1 MEVDKMVEQ
10 LDVLLA
16 EYRELIGLSPDGT
29 ALGSDRAKILASR
42 LESAIDRLAVPGSS
56 YVQQLDHYRA
66 EKRVKFK
73 IREIR
78 SIALGLR
85 DDLKAG
91 WTTSVMELVHADT
104 HSDYLEMAETLL
116 AAGYKDPAVVITG
129 TSLEVHIRTLCTKHG
144 VDTELPSGAPKKADV
159 MNADLKKGDVYN
171 EARKKQI
178 TAWMDLR
185 NKAAHGDYISYDE
198 HQAHM
203 FIDGVR
209 DFMLKYPA

>member
-1 MEVDKMVEQ
+1 MEIDKMVEQ
-10 LDVLLA
+10 LDVLIA
-16 EYRELIGLSPDGT
+16 EYQELIATRGDT
-29 ALGSDRAKILASR
+29 ALASDRAKLLASR

-56 YVQQLDHYRA
+56 YVQQLDLYRV
-66 EKRVKFK
+66 EKRVRFK
-73 IREIR
+73 IREIY

-104 HSDYLEMAETLL
+104 HSDYLDMAETLL
-116 AAGYKDPAVVITG
+116 ASGYKDPATVITG

-144 VDTELPSGAPKKADV
+144 VDTELSNGAPKKADV
-159 MNADLKKGDVYN
+159 MNADLKKAGVYN

-185 NKAAHGDYISYDE
+185 NKAAHGDYTSYDE

>member
-10 LDVLLA
+10 LDVLIA
-16 EYRELIGLSPDGT
+16 EYKDLIAERSDT
-29 ALGSDRAKILASR
+29 ALASDRAKLLASR
-42 LESAIDRLAVPGSS
+42 LEAAIDRLAVPGSS
-56 YVQQLDHYRA
+56 YVQQLDLYRA
-66 EKRVKFK
+66 EKRVRFK
-73 IREIR
+73 IREIQ

-116 AAGYKDPAVVITG
+116 ASGYKDPSAVIAG
-129 TSLEVHIRTLCTKHG
+129 TSLEVHIRMLCAKHG
-144 VDTELPSGAPKKADV
+144 VAIELPNGAPKKADV
-159 MNADLKKGDVYN
+159 MNADLRKVGAYN

-185 NKAAHGDYISYDE
+185 NKAAHGDYTSYDG
-198 HQAHM
+198 HQVRM

-209 DFMLKYPA
+209 DFMLKHPA

>member
-1 MEVDKMVEQ
+1 MEIDKMVEQ
-10 LDVLLA
+10 LDVLISDYQELLA
-16 EYRELIGLSPDGT
+16 TRGDT
-29 ALGSDRAKILASR
+29 ALASDRAKLLASR

-56 YVQQLDHYRA
+56 YVQQLDLYRT
-66 EKRVKFK
+66 EKRVKYK
-73 IREIR
+73 IREIY

-116 AAGYKDPAVVITG
+116 AAGYKDPAAVITG
-129 TSLEVHIRTLCTKHG
+129 TSLEVHVRTLCTKHG
-144 VDTELPSGAPKKADV
+144 VDTELPSGAPKKADA
-159 MNADLKKGDVYN
+159 MNTELKKAGVYN

-185 NKAAHGDYISYDE
+185 NKAAHGDYASYDE
-198 HQAHM
+198 QQVRM
-203 FIDGVR
+203 FIVGVR
-209 DFMLKYPA
+209 DFFLKYPA

>member
-1 MEVDKMVEQ
+1 MEIDKMVEQ
-10 LDVLLA
+10 LDVLIA
-16 EYRELIGLSPDGT
+16 EYQGLIATRSDTSL
-29 ALGSDRAKILASR
+29 ASDRAKLLASR

-56 YVQQLDHYRA
+56 YIQQLDLYRT
-66 EKRVKFK
+66 EKRVRFK
-73 IREIR
+73 IREIY
-78 SIALGLR
+78 SITLGLR

-116 AAGYKDPAVVITG
+116 ASGYKDPATVITG
-129 TSLEVHIRTLCTKHG
+129 TSLEVHIRTLCAKHG
-144 VDTELPSGAPKKADV
+144 VDTELPSGASKKADV
-159 MNADLKKGDVYN
+159 MNADLKKAGVYN

-185 NKAAHGDYISYDE
+185 NKAAHGEYTSYDE
-198 HQAHM
+198 HQARM